1 MRRLEDVQLIST
13 VPRALCHSL
22 MEDSMRSI
30 RMLAAL
36 VLGSACG
43 GDNGPGPDENDPPVA
58 IFTAPSCTVAAPCAF
73 TADPSNDDNAVT
85 GWKWDFNGDGT
96 DEFTT
101 KDASFTFQTQGSV
114 PVRLIVSDA
123 EGLADTVINNVNVAA
138 AANTLPTAGFT
149 YSCTATNCTFTNTS
163 TDTDGTIASYAWD
176 FGDPT
181 SGAANTSTAEDPTH
195 TFSSAATYTVTLTV
209 TDNAGGTDVETQTLP
224 VTQDLVCTG
233 GDCTIVLTSA
243 SAVTISVDAANCQ
256 FIGNKFEIVEPIAEV
271 VFTDGCTLSAGDT
284 FTLQG
289 GTAFGAGTNLLAR
302 FTQGTKPRPADP
314 DPGPAS
320 TRVSGAFPEWTIEFD
335 DGGNAGAP
343 GEPDFNDIVLTVT
356 ATP

>member
-1 MRRLEDVQLIST
+1 
-13 VPRALCHSL
+13 
-22 MEDSMRSI
+22 MRSI
-30 RMLAAL
+30 RLLAVATTVL

-43 GDNGPGPDENDPPVA
+43 GDDPPTGNGNEAPVA
-58 IFTAPSCTVAAPCAF
+58 DFVAPSCTAGTACNFTSTSTDDVAVTTWSWDFDGAGTAPNVTTATASYTF
-73 TADPSNDDNAVT
+73 TAAGSFPVT
-85 GWKWDFNGDGT
+85 LTAG
-96 DEFTT
+96 
-101 KDASFTFQTQGSV
+101 
-114 PVRLIVSDA
+114 DA
-123 EGLADTVINNVNVAA
+123 EGLTHSVTKNVTVTA

-149 YSCTATNCTFTNTS
+149 YSCTASNCTFTNTS

-209 TDNAGGTDVETQTLP
+209 TDNAGGTDVETQTVP

-243 SAVTISVDAANCQ
+243 SAVTISVDAVNCEY
-256 FIGNKFEIVEPIAEV
+256 IGNKFEIVEPIAEV

-289 GTAFGAGTNLLAR
+289 GAAFGAGTNLLAR

-320 TRVSGAFPEWTIEFD
+320 TRVSGTFPEWTIEFD